1 MRGSP
6 VGSIASKS
14 RARLEWWSVHVEAW
28 RRSGLSRRI
37 YCRQHRLTEKTFGRW
52 LVRIEGAE
60 ALRAKAELARE
71 AKRNKAP
78 RWSRD
83 ARSHAVQ
90 AFWAMHVEA
99 QTWSGLSFANY
110 AKALRLCEKTL
121 RRWRARL
128 ETGETQID
136 WRARLHP
143 SALPLLSSAASTTAS
158 GPPSS
163 DDLTEPDMPR
173 ADGRLSRRW
182 LPPLSSA
189 ASTSA
194 NGSTAPGDL
203 TESGTPQADGHSSRR
218 WFSDADKLAIVLESV
233 APGAKAIAVCRRYGI
248 VTSMLSRWRVQ
259 FGYGKGQ
266 ARLAT
271 VALADAPRHA
281 ATLTGLLPVPEGMRA
296 VDLPDGRRVFAS
308 ADADAA
314 TVIAHVL
321 GQETAR

>member
-1 MRGSP
+1 M
-6 VGSIASKS
+6 ASTQIKN

-78 RWSRD
+78 RWSKD
-83 ARSHAVQ
+83 ARSRAVQ

-110 AKALRLCEKTL
+110 ASALRLPEKSL
-121 RRWRARL
+121 RRWRERL
-128 ETGETQID
+128 ETGELEIN

-143 SALPLLSSAASTTAS
+143 SALPLLSSAAST
-158 GPPSS
+158 
-163 DDLTEPDMPR
+163 
-173 ADGRLSRRW
+173 
-182 LPPLSSA
+182 
-189 ASTSA
+189 SA
-194 NGSTAPGDL
+194 NGSSAPSDL
-203 TESGTPQADGHSSRR
+203 TETSASPADGRSNRR

-233 APGAKAIAVCRRYGI
+233 APGVKAIDICRRHGI

-259 FGYGKGQ
+259 FGYGKSQ

-271 VALADAPRHA
+271 VALADGV
-281 ATLTGLLPVPEGMRA
+281 ATLAGLLPIPDGMA
-296 VDLPDGRRVFAS
+296 AIDLPDGRRVFAPVG
-308 ADADAA
+308 ADPQA
-314 TVIAHVL
+314 VIRQVL